1 MSSGGVSY
9 GRIWVAARAAVDDAA
24 ARGYGYDATGTRM
37 LAARAAAL
45 AAADTTANTEADA
58 AADAASKTAF
68 YAAVDAA
75 ANTAFHAASSYGKS
89 GGSYLSPPLKG
100 TSPYGKG
107 SGKDDDMS
115 KNMNQIMIVS
125 MGERIEALE
134 AENEKLKQ
142 ESRRFRG
149 AILEVLNRH

>member
-89 GGSYLSPPLKG
+89 GGSDGYGKG